1 MTKTRKNR
9 FSKSSK
15 KTTNIIKN
23 IGRTTK
29 KVLPVV
35 KTGLSTIGQNVKY
48 AANKS
53 EPAIK
58 QGFKTIYGT
67 LATGFNMGLNK
78 LSTFGKSY
86 AKRREKH
93 RVNRRTKYTF
103 KKRRGRR

>member
-29 KVLPVV
+29 RVLPVV

-58 QGFKTIYGT
+58 QGFKSIYGT

-78 LSTFGKSY
+78 LSTLS
-86 AKRREKH
+86 
-93 RVNRRTKYTF
+93 TF
-103 KKRRGRR
+103 KKSTFKKSRAKRRGRR

>member
-1 MTKTRKNR
+1 MSKSR
-9 FSKSSK
+9 FSRSSK
-15 KTTNIIKN
+15 KRTNFIKN

-29 KVLPVV
+29 RVLPIV

-53 EPAIK
+53 EPTIK
-58 QGFKTIYGT
+58 QGFKSIYGT

-78 LSTFGKSY
+78 LSTLGKSSG
-86 AKRREKH
+86 KRRA
-93 RVNRRTKYTF
+93 NSTF

>member
-1 MTKTRKNR
+1 MTKTRKNK

-29 KVLPVV
+29 RVLPVV

-58 QGFKTIYGT
+58 QGFKSIYGT

-78 LSTFGKSY
+78 LSS
-86 AKRREKH
+86 
-93 RVNRRTKYTF
+93 TF
-103 KKRRGRR
+103 KKSTFKKSTFKKSRAKRRGRR

>member
-9 FSKSSK
+9 FNKSSK

-29 KVLPVV
+29 RVLPVV
-35 KTGLSTIGQNVKY
+35 KSGLSTIGQNVKY

-78 LSTFGKSY
+78 LSS
-86 AKRREKH
+86 
-93 RVNRRTKYTF
+93 TF
-103 KKRRGRR
+103 KKSTFKKSRAKSRRRR

>member
-9 FSKSSK
+9 FNKSSK

-29 KVLPVV
+29 RVLPVV
-35 KTGLSTIGQNVKY
+35 KSGLSTIGQNVKY

-67 LATGFNMGLNK
+67 LATGFNK
-78 LSTFGKSY
+78 LSTLS
-86 AKRREKH
+86 
-93 RVNRRTKYTF
+93 TF
-103 KKRRGRR
+103 KKSTFKKSRAKRRGRR